1 MRAALAVTALV
12 LAATSLVAQQPTG
25 PDSARAGAS
34 GPGSAPATSPP
45 DKDAVLADE
54 ARWLAA
60 NLPKLA
66 KANVLLQ
73 VDEHI
78 GGTGVASGRTWVQ
91 HVKLDHCT
99 LTLDRV
105 FEVVGTDPVV
115 SIPRQ
120 RLSQQVPLDHVEPRS
135 LGVQQH
141 PLGGPGMAFVGGDP
155 WRLVLAMA
163 DGSIRSE
170 RDVDAYGVHA
180 NRDAR
185 IAASTSRT
193 DCTRD
198 RPVAILL
205 RSHPNG
211 WLRSPS
217 PTLDRLS
224 ARRCTL
230 DRLGATS
237 PASGAPPRPS

>member
-12 LAATSLVAQQPTG
+12 LVATSLAAQQPTG
-25 PDSARAGAS
+25 PDSAGAGAS
-34 GPGSAPATSPP
+34 APGSAPATNPP

-54 ARWLAA
+54 ARWLTA
-60 NLPKLA
+60 NLRKLA
-66 KANVLLQ
+66 SANVLLQ

-120 RLSQQVPLDHVEPRS
+120 RLSQQVPLDHVDPRS

-141 PLGGPGMAFVGGDP
+141 PLGGPGMVFVGGDP

-170 RDVDAYGVHA
+170 RDVDAYEEQGRA
-180 NRDAR
+180 RTSSNDAELDLFVSR
-185 IAASTSRT
+185 REAGLEIATHLEA
-193 DCTRD
+193 
-198 RPVAILL
+198 AIMAC
-205 RSHPNG
+205 R
-211 WLRSPS
+211 
-217 PTLDRLS
+217 
-224 ARRCTL
+224 
-230 DRLGATS
+230 
-237 PASGAPPRPS
+237 